1 MIKHLLYIQYTKL
14 GFTSTLNDLDAKL
27 RLHFKLNLFLPGDV
41 WFLSYWNQY
50 LIKLGKFY
58 IFHHR
63 QLKAWVRQEKVPY
76 INIYIFVYLY
86 MYLSITLL
94 TWRVIHIVYWI
105 MHDVLFFC
113 DNIIVIGIYITFYL
127 KNTIDNILKG

>member
-27 RLHFKLNLFLPGDV
+27 RLDFSKLNLFSPWDV
-41 WFLSYWNQY
+41 LFLSYWNQY

-58 IFHHR
+58 IFHQR

-127 KNTIDNILKG
+127 KNTIDNI